1 MRATEFLEV
10 AEALRFI
17 ERPAARRSAVS
28 RAYYAVFH
36 VATHAQRRLGARRS
50 SSHDVVGLR
59 FQASPE
65 GAVRAIGDVFLGL
78 KARRV
83 ESDYRLSSP
92 SVVEDGETVVA
103 IVDDARQLCVVLE
116 RLPAGPLARPAAVG
130 IRAFDALGG
139 RV

>member
-1 MRATEFLEV
+1 VRATEFLEV

-36 VATHAQRRLGARRS
+36 VATHTQRRLGARRS

-59 FQASPE
+59 FLASPE
-65 GAVRAIGDVFLGL
+65 GAVRAIGDAFLGL

-83 ESDYRLSSP
+83 ESDYRLRSP
-92 SVVEDGETVVA
+92 SVVEDGDTVGA

-139 RV
+139 RG

>member
-1 MRATEFLEV
+1 VQAAEFLEL
-10 AEALRFI
+10 AEVLRFV

-36 VATHAQRRLGARRS
+36 VATRAQRRLGARRS

-65 GAVRAIGDVFLGL
+65 GAVRAIGDAFLGL

-83 ESDYRLSSP
+83 ESDYRLRSP
-92 SVVEDGETVVA
+92 AVVEDGDTVVA
-103 IVDDARQLCVVLE
+103 IVDDARQLCLVLAD
-116 RLPAGPLARPAAVG
+116 LPAGPLARAAAVG
-130 IRAFDALGG
+130 IRSFDGLGG
-139 RV
+139 KG